1 MNRREEYVCTVDR
14 DDDGR
19 ILAVTLDAVDLEGEE
34 RSVRINGMRAARIAG
49 AVHDVLRA
57 GGVKGRTWSSNR
69 PVPLDQVTGAQLELL
84 LQAARPLRRGD
95 RLDQVSEGVAGMS
108 REEAAYWHAKSHQPG
123 GLPAL
128 RVLLVGGHR

>member
-1 MNRREEYVCTVDR
+1 MNRREQYVCTVDR

-19 ILAVTLDAVDLEGEE
+19 VLSIELDAIDLEGEE
-34 RSVRINGMRAARIAG
+34 RHVRINGQRASRIAS

-57 GGVKGRTWSSNR
+57 GGVKGRAWSSKR
-69 PVPLDQVTGAQLELL
+69 PIDLDQVTGAQLELL
-84 LQAARPLRRGD
+84 LHAARPLRRGD
-95 RLDQVSEGVAGMS
+95 RLDQVSEGVARMS

>member
-1 MNRREEYVCTVDR
+1 MSRREEYVCTVDR

-19 ILAVTLDAVDLEGEE
+19 VLAIELDAVDLEGEE
-34 RSVRINGMRAARIAG
+34 RHVRINGLRAARVAS
-49 AVHDVLRA
+49 AVHDVLRG
-57 GGVKGRTWSSNR
+57 GGVKGRAWSSKR
-69 PVPLDQVTGAQLELL
+69 PIPLDQVTGAQLELL
-84 LQAARPLRRGD
+84 LHAARPLRRGD
-95 RLDQVSEGVAGMS
+95 RLDQVSEGVASMS

>member
-1 MNRREEYVCTVDR
+1 MSRREQYVCTVDR

-19 ILAVTLDAVDLEGEE
+19 VLAIELHAIDLEGDE
-34 RSVRINGMRAARIAG
+34 RHVRINGQRAGRIAS

-57 GGVKGRTWSSNR
+57 GGVKGRAWSSAR
-69 PVPLDQVTGAQLELL
+69 PIALDQVTGAQLELL
-84 LQAARPLRRGD
+84 LHAARPLRRGD

-128 RVLLVGGHR
+128 RILLVGGHR